1 MAQAPAIVICEDRAA
16 DAQHLRQIL
25 ESRSLHVS
33 AITANGQELLEWC
46 DQHPGARP
54 VILLDIIMPVLDG
67 YAAFWDLK
75 ASNYQAKVIFLSV
88 EGSPGVV
95 RTALTSGAAD
105 YITKP
110 FQREDVI
117 ARVKRAMSAAVAP

>member
-1 MAQAPAIVICEDRAA
+1 MAQAPSIVICEDRAS

-25 ESRSLHVS
+25 ESRSIHVS

-46 DQHPGARP
+46 DNHPDAKP
-54 VILLDIIMPVLDG
+54 VILLDLIMPVLDG
-67 YAAFWDLK
+67 YAAFCDLK
-75 ASNYQAKVIFLSV
+75 ARNYAAKIIFLSV
-88 EGSPGVV
+88 EGTPGFV

-117 ARVKRAMSAAVAP
+117 ARVKRAMSATVSS